1 MNPTRVDTL
10 LLVLLLSGCGIL
22 NLRPV
27 ECDPGERIPEP
38 RLDCHQSVILA
49 GTALRQPH
57 AAITR
62 TQFVYGS
69 RTHQIGGFG
78 GFNGGEIAYV
88 VFTFADGTHQS
99 VQLYLTRD
107 GPLLEGSFRSG

>member
-1 MNPTRVDTL
+1 M
-10 LLVLLLSGCGIL
+10 
-22 NLRPV
+22 
-27 ECDPGERIPEP
+27 
-38 RLDCHQSVILA
+38 
-49 GTALRQPH
+49 
-57 AAITR
+57 
-62 TQFVYGS
+62 YGS